1 MTDPL
6 FKMPNNKKKSKK
18 QLKGEVRKIEQPSE
32 LDCLKIV
39 TIQSFLYGYKNVN
52 IIYSTDTGDFFTKM
66 DTFEECMK
74 YVVKYKKHINT
85 GGGSFD
91 TYIKNIQE
99 RTKKHTD
106 THAWFYIVDGTK
118 KYNGFNVL
126 FKVDRKI
133 FDESIKEFYNNFLK
147 LFNDTC
153 DINTKNVLGRTPLFE
168 AFLNKNF
175 SICRWLILDRHL

>member
-1 MTDPL
+1 MISYEIIFLFDRPL

-18 QLKGEVRKIEQPSE
+18 KQLKGEVRKTEQPSE
-32 LDCLKIV
+32 LDCLKIT

-52 IIYSTDTGDFFTKM
+52 IIYSTDRGDFFTKM

-99 RTKKHTD
+99 QTKKKTD

-126 FKVDRKI
+126 FKVDRKM
-133 FDESIKEFYNNFLK
+133 FDEKIKELEKNDELVLIKFMNDLK
-147 LFNDTC
+147 L
-153 DINTKNVLGRTPLFE
+153 GRKKFKE
-168 AFLNKNF
+168 
-175 SICRWLILDRHL
+175 